1 MKIPKPWTGKKSQTS
16 PIKKAQHEGR
26 AIKKSILTYIR
37 EIDRLQQIKEYNA
50 GTEIQEQFRRD
61 HLQD

>member
-26 AIKKSILTYIR
+26 AIKKSLLIYLK
-37 EIDRLQQIKEYNA
+37 ELDRQQQIKEYNA
-50 GTEIQEQFRRD
+50 GTEVQEQLRRD
-61 HLQD
+61 NLQD